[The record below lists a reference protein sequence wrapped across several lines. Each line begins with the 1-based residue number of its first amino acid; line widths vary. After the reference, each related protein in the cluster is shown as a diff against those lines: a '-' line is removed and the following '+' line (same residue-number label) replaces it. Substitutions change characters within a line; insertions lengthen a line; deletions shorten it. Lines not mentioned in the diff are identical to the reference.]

1 MAVTKIGVDAS
12 GFRTGVA
19 QAKAALKSLDA
30 SLKVNEA
37 SFKAGGN
44 AEIYMQQK
52 MQLLNDKMQKQSDLV
67 KQLQGGLDKMRA
79 SGVNPLSVEYQSL
92 ETQLLN
98 AQTSM
103 LETKTTI
110 DELDSSQ
117 QNAADSAVQLSD
129 DMGKIGKKMSLDQV
143 ISGINRITTA
153 MQNAAKQ
160 AAEFG
165 REIWGQITDTA
176 ARADDLATMAV
187 TYGVDPELLQRQLK
201 IFNTMADTSIEA
213 FYGAKDKINKAVRDP
228 SKEQLSY
235 LEALGLVT
243 PTYDSVNLMA
253 RDAESALWAVG
264 ERLRQKVESDERFTE
279 DDADLY
285 ARALFGRGY
294 KELNPLFA
302 LGRDEFD
309 RLSGNQTA
317 ASKEALEAGAALNDS
332 IELLK
337 QNFETLKLEVLGGI
351 APEIQVVTDSIS
363 TLINKLTEYAQSE
376 EGQALLESM
385 ANSIAAMFE
394 NIANIDP
401 EEVIS
406 KFNDVFNTI
415 RDGFNWIVENK
426 DSIVRALEVIAG
438 GFALLKVSET
448 VLTFIKLAQGLGGL
462 FGGGSAAAAASGASA
477 GASAGGGLFGGIG
490 SWISG
495 KIGGLTKYILSTMAA
510 MNAAPVA
517 DWFMNNTFLG
527 QNIRNTGDIGASISA
542 TVEKV
547 KSDLAANFR
556 SFGESWS
563 GVLGEIGNL
572 IMKNPNTKASNYAL
586 FDPQQLQ
593 NEFESLFSSADPV
606 QIPAEPVVDSNAAA
620 EISKNVGTV
629 QINGQLNLSYPSW
642 ISRFSNGGGGGGGG
656 KFNVLMSK
664 ATGMPYVPYDGYLA
678 MLHRG
683 ERILTEGENRD
694 YSPILN
700 RRISQDNNSGS
711 GRMID
716 VTLMIGPE
724 RLSEILVPLIDNG
737 LGEVLS
743 VSRR

>member
-1 MAVTKIGVDAS
+1 MSSVTKMSVDSSGFKQGVD
-12 GFRTGVA
+12 
-19 QAKAALKSLDA
+19 QAKASLKTLDA
-30 SLKVNEA
+30 ALKVNEA

-52 MQLLNDKMQKQSDLV
+52 TQLLNDKMTKQRELV
-67 KQLQGGLDKMRA
+67 NTLQARMARMRDA
-79 SGVNPLSVEYQSL
+79 GVNPLSTEYQKL
-92 ETQLLN
+92 ETQLLD

-103 LETKTTI
+103 IETKTTI
-110 DELDSSQ
+110 DELDASQ
-117 QNAADSAVQLSD
+117 QNATDSAAQLSD
-129 DMGKIGKKMSLDQV
+129 GVSKIGRKMSLDQV

-165 REIWGQITDTA
+165 KEIWGQITDTA

-228 SKEQLSY
+228 SKEQLNY

-243 PTYDSVNLMA
+243 PTYDSVNLMT

-264 ERLRQKVESDERFTE
+264 ERLRQKVNTGELSQ

-285 ARALFGRGY
+285 AKALFGRGY

-302 LGRDEFD
+302 LGQEEFN
-309 RLSGNQTA
+309 RLTGEQTA
-317 ASKEALEAGAALNDS
+317 ATKEALENGAALNDS

-337 QNFETLKLEVLGGI
+337 QNFETLKLEVLGAI

-376 EGQALLESM
+376 AGQKVLQSM
-385 ANSIAAMFE
+385 ADSISAMFE
-394 NIANIDP
+394 NLANIDP
-401 EEVIS
+401 EEVIN
-406 KFNDVFNTI
+406 KFSEVFNTI
-415 RDGFNWIVENK
+415 KDGFNWIVENK

-462 FGGGSAAAAASGASA
+462 FGHGSAAAAPASGS
-477 GASAGGGLFGGIG
+477 GSAGGGLLSGVGN
-490 SWISG
+490 WITNKMG
-495 KIGGLTKYILSTMAA
+495 NAARLIPSTMAA
-510 MNAAPVA
+510 WNAVPVY
-517 DWFMNNTFLG
+517 DWFMNSTYLG

-542 TVEKV
+542 TVDKV
-547 KSDLAANFR
+547 KADLTANLQ
-556 SFGESWS
+556 SFGEDWS
-563 GVLGEIGNL
+563 GLFGQIGK
-572 IMKNPNTKASNYAL
+572 MFSDPSKQASNMRL

-593 NEFESLFSSADPV
+593 TEFENLFSSADPV
-606 QIPAEPVVDSNAAA
+606 EVPMVPDVPENAGAS
-620 EISKNVGTV
+620 ISKAIGTV
-629 QINGQLNLSYPSW
+629 PVDVRLNIANYPGWLSLTGGA
-642 ISRFSNGGGGGGGG
+642 GGGGGGRL
-656 KFNVLMSK
+656 NSVLMK
-664 ATGMPYVPYDGYLA
+664 HATGLPYVPYDGYLA

-683 ERILTEGENRD
+683 ERVLTEGENRD
-694 YSPILN
+694 YSPMLN
-700 RRISQDNNSGS
+700 RRVAMDENQGS
-711 GRMID
+711 GRIID

>member
-1 MAVTKIGVDAS
+1 MAVSTRMSVDSS
-12 GFRTGVA
+12 GFKQGID
-19 QAKAALKSLDA
+19 QAKASLKTLDAALKT
-30 SLKVNEA
+30 NEA

-52 MQLLNDKMQKQSDLV
+52 TQLLNDKMSKQRDLV
-67 KQLQGGLDKMRA
+67 TMLQGKMEKMKA
-79 SGVNPLSVEYQSL
+79 AGVSPLSTEYQRL
-92 ETQLLN
+92 ETQMLN

-110 DELDSSQ
+110 DELDTSQ
-117 QNAADSAVQLSD
+117 QNATDSAAQLSD
-129 DMGKIGKKMSLDQV
+129 GVSNIGRKMSLDQV

-187 TYGVDPELLQRQLK
+187 TYNTDPELLQRQLK

-213 FYGAKDKINKAVRDP
+213 YYNAKDKINKAVRNP

-243 PTYDSVNLMA
+243 PTYDSVNLMT

-264 ERLRQKVESDERFTE
+264 ERLRQKVNAGDLSQ

-285 ARALFGRGY
+285 AKALFGRGY

-302 LGRDEFD
+302 LGQEEFN
-309 RLSGNQTA
+309 RLTGEQTA
-317 ASKEALEAGAALNDS
+317 ATKEALENGAALNDS

-363 TLINKLTEYAQSE
+363 KLVNKLTEYAQSE
-376 EGQALLESM
+376 AGQELLQSM
-385 ANSIAAMFE
+385 ADSVSAMFE
-394 NIANIDP
+394 SLANIDP
-401 EEVIS
+401 EDVIN
-406 KFNDVFNTI
+406 KFSDVFNTI
-415 RDGFNWIVENK
+415 KDGFNWIVENK

-448 VLTFIKLAQGLGGL
+448 VLTFIKLAQGLKGL
-462 FGGGSAAAAASGASA
+462 FGGGSAAAAAASGS
-477 GASAGGGLFGGIG
+477 GNAGGGLLG
-490 SWISG
+490 SVGTWFTNKMGNAARLIP
-495 KIGGLTKYILSTMAA
+495 STMAA
-510 MNAAPVA
+510 WNAAPVA
-517 DWFMNNTFLG
+517 DWFINNTYLG

-542 TVEKV
+542 TVDKV
-547 KSDLAANFR
+547 KADLTANLQ
-556 SFGESWS
+556 SFGEDWS
-563 GVLGEIGNL
+563 GLFGQIGK
-572 IMKNPNTKASNYAL
+572 MFSDPSKQASNMRL

-593 NEFESLFSSADPV
+593 TEFENLFSSADPV

-737 LGEVLS
+737 LGEILS